1 MIIAIGVD
9 VDDTFAGFVHR
20 ALEAGVTFR
29 CINLRVAVSG
39 AWRFDL
45 PPTGPAKIEYAGEV
59 LTLAPD
65 DAYFWR
71 PIDLSVAETDD
82 PVVGRRWRALSS
94 SLRAWLDAVP
104 GRVVNRPSGGAHNG
118 SKPLHEALLRD
129 LGLRVPDSVTSCD
142 PDVLR
147 AFAREGP
154 TISKTVCG
162 VRADA
167 IVVTEDAFAGFDPA
181 SGPVHLQRLMAGDD
195 ARVHVVGEH
204 VVAQVARV
212 GAVDYRRAGAIAGME
227 VVELPAALRDLLVA
241 ATSRIGLAF
250 AAWDFKI
257 DSDGTYW
264 CLEANPMPGYG
275 PYDLRCDGAI
285 TRILLHHLGARV

>member
-9 VDDTFAGFVHR
+9 VDDTFAQFIHH
-20 ALEAGVTFR
+20 ALEAGTTFR

-39 AWRFDL
+39 AWRFDV
-45 PPTGPAKIEYAGEV
+45 PPTAPAMIEYAGDV

-71 PIDLSVAETDD
+71 PINLSVAETD
-82 PVVGRRWRALSS
+82 PIVRRRWHALLSG
-94 SLRAWLDAVP
+94 LRAWLNAVP
-104 GRVVNRPSGGAHNG
+104 GCVVNRPSGGEHNG
-118 SKPLHEALLRD
+118 SKPMHEALLRD
-129 LGLRVPDSVTSCD
+129 LGLRVPDSVTSSD

-147 AFAREGP
+147 AFVCEGP

-167 IVVTEDAFAGFDPA
+167 VVVAEDAFAGFDPA
-181 SGPVHLQRLMAGDD
+181 SGPVHLQRLVKGDD
-195 ARVHVVGEH
+195 ARVHVIGEQL
-204 VVAQVARV
+204 VAQVASAD
-212 GAVDYRRAGAIAGME
+212 AVDYRRAGAIARME
-227 VVELPAALRDLLVA
+227 VIEPPAALHDLLVA

-257 DSDGTYW
+257 DPDGTYW

-275 PYDLRCDGAI
+275 PYDLRCGGAI
-285 TRILLHHLGARV
+285 SRALRRYLDEDSP